1 MNAGVNT
8 VGDLFDGVVRVS
20 SSDQSY
26 RRLRILCLQ
35 IGHSR
40 AGNLGF
46 EPDIPRFY
54 EKIWKIDKLKKG
66 TMHIL
71 VTNDDG
77 PPSNQVSLDG
87 QGNIKAN
94 NV

>member
-26 RRLRILCLQ
+26 WRLRILCLQ

-46 EPDIPRFY
+46 EPDIPRF
-54 EKIWKIDKLKKG
+54 
-66 TMHIL
+66 
-71 VTNDDG
+71 
-77 PPSNQVSLDG
+77 
-87 QGNIKAN
+87 
-94 NV
+94 